1 MGSGSDR
8 RRWLTGE
15 CPQRTTSHA
24 QRYSPKILKRCFALL
39 GSAGTQRNTAIFPT
53 WAAAPAIGSLYR
65 PTTGTTRNTTLER
78 FTGENASCWPDASEH
93 PPSYVPQPYPAK
105 RLLGGAICS
114 WSNPQIVEEL
124 MFFGDC
130 FKDRMPLGYS
140 GPGWP
145 RPAPRA
151 PIVAERMWAGA
162 TATSQDVL
170 ERVGCA
176 YWEIPPPPPP
186 SPPPAPGGAFAP
198 MPGS

>member
-1 MGSGSDR
+1 MPTAHHITR
-8 RRWLTGE
+8 TALLTE
-15 CPQRTTSHA
+15 DSQA
-24 QRYSPKILKRCFALL
+24 LFCFARL
-39 GSAGTQRNTAIFPT
+39 GRNPTKYGNFPYLG
-53 WAAAPAIGSLYR
+53 GSSSNWQSLPSDNWNNPKYHS
-65 PTTGTTRNTTLER
+65 R

>member
-1 MGSGSDR
+1 MSAHSAPHHTHSVTHR
-8 RRWLTGE
+8 RF
-15 CPQRTTSHA
+15 S
-24 QRYSPKILKRCFALL
+24 SVVLL
-39 GSAGTQRNTAIFPT
+39 CSARQEPNEIRQF
-53 WAAAPAIGSLYR
+53 SLPGR
-65 PTTGTTRNTTLER
+65 QLQQLAVFTVRQLEQHSR